1 MIRKVKDGNAEIV
14 ECDLDPIVT
23 GRILEG
29 IVNMNAAIVS
39 LLGLPV
45 AATADGGSGST
56 DGSPSATTDVT
67 IALTGKAASGKST
80 VAELVYDF
88 LKSQGINCEL
98 RDHDHPDRQA
108 DLEKRVD
115 AVKRKGTKFVVLA
128 ANRAIEC
135 GGMT

>member
-1 MIRKVKDGNAEIV
+1 MKNKQ
-14 ECDLDPIVT
+14 DLSCEANDQ
-23 GRILEG
+23 
-29 IVNMNAAIVS
+29 VNRDAASDV
-39 LLGLPV
+39 P
-45 AATADGGSGST
+45 TPTTENGGSGST
-56 DGSPSATTDVT
+56 HGSPSATTDVT

>member
-1 MIRKVKDGNAEIV
+1 MKQEPMGLKTNDQ
-14 ECDLDPIVT
+14 
-23 GRILEG
+23 
-29 IVNMNAAIVS
+29 VNRDAASVVPTS
-39 LLGLPV
+39 E
-45 AATADGGSGST
+45 TTNGGSGST
-56 DGSPSATTDVT
+56 HGSPSATTDVT

-128 ANRAIEC
+128 ANRAPEKSAQTS
-135 GGMT
+135 GSSR